1 MADLIVDLQL
11 AEAYIE
17 SHTADFEDDSSK
29 LVIKQ
34 SIFKKHGITQQDYDS
49 SLVWYAHNME
59 DYNKAFDKAARVLN
73 IPYPGGPLLDKLA
86 ETGDPHPDDLFHF
99 ALLVFE
105 FGPVKFFGLN

>member
-1 MADLIVDLQL
+1 MRGLLLHISLLLAIGLAMVSCDRTPGGVIGVNKMADLIVDLQL

-59 DYNKAFDKAARVLN
+59 D
-73 IPYPGGPLLDKLA
+73 
-86 ETGDPHPDDLFHF
+86 
-99 ALLVFE
+99 
-105 FGPVKFFGLN
+105 